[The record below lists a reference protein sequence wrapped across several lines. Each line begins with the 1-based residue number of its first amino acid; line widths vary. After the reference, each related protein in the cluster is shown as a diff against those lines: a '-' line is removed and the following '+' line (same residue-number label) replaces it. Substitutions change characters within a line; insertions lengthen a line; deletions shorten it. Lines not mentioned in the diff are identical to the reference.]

1 MTSLKFKS
9 DTFTSSNKYVFYK
22 FLYCFFIILFF
33 IYIKVSE
40 NLPAKFYQENKEK
53 LQKMLVKDI
62 KISLKN
68 KKKKSNNMVVNVAK
82 IF

>member
-1 MTSLKFKS
+1 MTLLHLPIN
-9 DTFTSSNKYVFYK
+9 TFFINFFIV
-22 FLYCFFIILFF
+22 FFIILFF

-40 NLPAKFYQENKEK
+40 NLPAKFYQESKEK
-53 LQKMLVKDI
+53 LQKMLAKDI